1 MAIVS
6 IKGLLARHNLA
17 TPQQFDEWHKAWRVT
32 QEAGSADTFMMFVAR
47 ERGASEETFLR
58 ELAAALDWPYIDLTK
73 TDVSAD
79 ARKKIS
85 TKIAFQYSV
94 LPVKFEEGRLTVAV
108 SNPFD
113 AAMLSA
119 VQFDARVPVQ
129 YALTTHIEID
139 KSLKKFYGVG
149 AETLDEMAKDDEP
162 WICWED
168 KEITEGDQEA
178 SVIKFVNQII
188 WEAFKDRATDIHF
201 EPAEDELRIRYRI
214 DGILHQTPMPPQ
226 LKRFQASLISRIKVM
241 SGMNI
246 AEKRL
251 PQDGRIN
258 VRIKGEEIDIRVS
271 TVPTVYGESVSLRLL
286 TRGKIFLGMEKL
298 GFAPA
303 EESRI
308 REIIVKPHGIFLVTG
323 PTGSGKSTS
332 LYAFLATINSVTK
345 RIITIEE
352 PVEYELKGINQIAV
366 RGDIGLTFAMGLRHI
381 LRQDPNVIMVGEIRD
396 LETAEIAIR
405 AALTGHLVFSTLHT
419 NDAPSAFT
427 RLIDMGIEP
436 FLVASSVEAVLAQRL
451 VRTICPKCKA
461 EQKVGGIICGA
472 SGFPRIK
479 STRPASAKGPGARSA
494 GNWATRGAWAFT
506 NCCSWTRTSARSSW
520 AAPPPPPSRKRPCK
534 TACALCGPMAGTR
547 SGPPRPPSRKSC
559 ASRKPKN
566 ISIADR
572 RRQTARLGERFLMAR
587 WHSANVLQTN
597 AGGTAPLAAC
607 RQRRT
612 FYRSGR
618 NDAADQRAVPAG
630 GGGQGL
636 ANAFPRQTQHR
647 LAPAGQGFLSRR
659 AIAQQRSGR
668 SGVHGRAAIGKTFPA
683 AGHACGLEHLFAAA
697 AGRQTRRAASCHC
710 HHCGKERGG
719 RISRCSWKRKGF
731 WPTAWKRPVWSSLLA
746 AKINEDGVWIFAG
759 AAGEPALVVWC
770 VWG

>member
-1 MAIVS
+1 MAIAS
-6 IKGLLARHNLA
+6 IKSLLAKNNLA
-17 TPQQFDEWHKAWRVT
+17 SPQQFEDWNKAWRLAV
-32 QEAGSADTFMMFVAR
+32 EGGASDSLLSFIAR
-47 ERGASEETFLR
+47 ERGVSEEAFLQD
-58 ELAAALDWPYIDLTK
+58 LAKVLGWPYIDLPK
-73 TDVSAD
+73 TEVPAE

-85 TKIAFQYSV
+85 TKVAFQYSV
-94 LPVKFEEGRLTVAV
+94 LPVKFENGQLQVVV

-119 VQFDARVPVQ
+119 VQFDARAPVQ
-129 YALTTHIEID
+129 FAITTKTEIE
-139 KSLKKFYGVG
+139 KALKKFYGVG
-149 AETLDEMAKDDEP
+149 AETLDEMSKDDDTLELL
-162 WICWED
+162 ED

-178 SVIKFVNQII
+178 SVIKFVNQVI

-286 TRGKIFLGMEKL
+286 TRGKIFLSLEKL
-298 GFAPA
+298 GFAA
-303 EESRI
+303 EEENRI
-308 REIIVKPHGIFLVTG
+308 RDIIIKPHGIFLVTG

-332 LYAFLATINSVTK
+332 LYAFLSTINSVTK

-366 RGDIGLTFAMGLRHI
+366 RSDIGLTFAMGLRHI

-451 VRTICPKCKA
+451 VRTICQKCKT
-461 EQKVGGIICGA
+461 EQVLQPEYLKKI
-472 SGFPRIK
+472 GFPESEIM
-479 STRPASAKGPGARSA
+479 TAKFYKGA
-494 GNWATRGAWAFT
+494 G
-506 NCCSWTRTSARSSW
+506 C
-520 AAPPPPPSRKRPCK
+520 
-534 TACALCGPMAGTR
+534 
-547 SGPPRPPSRKSC
+547 
-559 ASRKPKN
+559 
-566 ISIADR
+566 
-572 RRQTARLGERFLMAR
+572 EE
-587 WHSANVLQTN
+587 
-597 AGGTAPLAAC
+597 C
-607 RQRRT
+607 RQLG
-612 FYRSGR
+612 Y
-618 NDAADQRAVPAG
+618 Q
-630 GGGQGL
+630 
-636 ANAFPRQTQHR
+636 
-647 LAPAGQGFLSRR
+647 
-659 AIAQQRSGR
+659 
-668 SGVHGRAAIGKTFPA
+668 
-683 AGHACGLEHLFAAA
+683 
-697 AGRQTRRAASCHC
+697 GRQGIYELLFMDEAIRPLILSRAASSTIAQRAMEN
-710 HHCGKERGG
+710 GMKTLRYDGWKKVRAG
-719 RISRCSWKRKGF
+719 RTTLEEVLRVTQTEEHLK
-731 WPTAWKRPVWSSLLA
+731 
-746 AKINEDGVWIFAG
+746 
-759 AAGEPALVVWC
+759 ALVDDSKTETWVK
-770 VWG
+770 GS